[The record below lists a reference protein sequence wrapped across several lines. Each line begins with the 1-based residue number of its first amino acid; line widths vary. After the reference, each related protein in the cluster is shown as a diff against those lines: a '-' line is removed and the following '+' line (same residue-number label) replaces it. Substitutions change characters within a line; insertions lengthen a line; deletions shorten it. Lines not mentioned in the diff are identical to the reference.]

1 MKYLSL
7 ILCWLLCVL
16 TAWADQPFRAHRYDA
31 FKVLPVKRHHI
42 VFMGNSITNMFEWWE
57 AFGSDQRIL
66 NRGVS
71 GAVTA
76 EALANAEVIAKGKP
90 AKVFL
95 MMGTNDL
102 GTRGLDTPEQVTD
115 KVRQLVDCFQSISP
129 KTQLYIQSIL
139 PSKSGIRTLE
149 KEMATNRALQALCKE
164 KGVTY
169 IDLWDDLI
177 SISQNTTHTLDGL
190 HLKAS
195 GYALWCQKIQP
206 YLGIDSQLPSD
217 VAERQLTGGQG
228 GSYGMRNTYFSV
240 LPVHPGDV
248 LLIGDEMIH
257 GGEWHELL
265 QSKKI
270 KNRGTGWGYPGPSLE
285 HTLQSLPC
293 IFHNSS
299 DANFAPAAVCL
310 YAGVADVNGKAD
322 LATVV
327 EKYTQIVARIR
338 QYAPHT
344 PIYVMGLQP
353 TANAEVNANRV
364 RPFNAALQKMAG
376 TTYID
381 LYTGFEENGVASP
394 VYFKGHYLYGKGYL
408 KVAECLAKALKVKGV
423 KAVKGR

>member
-1 MKYLSL
+1 M
-7 ILCWLLCVL
+7 IIGWLLCGF
-16 TAWADQPFRAHRYDA
+16 TMWADQPFRNHRYDV

-76 EALANAEVIAKGKP
+76 EALANAEFIAKGKP

-102 GTRGLDTPEQVTD
+102 GTKGMDTPEQVVEN
-115 KVRQLVDCFQSISP
+115 VRQLVDCFQRLSP

-164 KGVTY
+164 KSITY

-177 SISQNTTHTLDGL
+177 SISENTTHTMDGL

-195 GYALWCQKIQP
+195 GYAIWCQKIQS
-206 YLGIDSQLPSD
+206 YLGIASQLSSD
-217 VAERQLTGGQG
+217 VAACQQSGGSG

-240 LPVHPGDV
+240 LPVCPGDV

-285 HTLQSLPC
+285 RTLQSLPC
-293 IFHNSS
+293 IFHSS
-299 DANFAPAAVCL
+299 DGNCDPAAVCL
-310 YAGVADVNGKAD
+310 YAGVSDVNGSAD
-322 LATVV
+322 LAIVV
-327 EKYTQIVARIR
+327 EKYIQIVTRIR
-338 QYAPHT
+338 EYAPHT

-353 TANAEVNANRV
+353 TANAAVNSNRV
-364 RPFNAALQKMAG
+364 QPFNAALQKIAG

-381 LYTGFEENGVASP
+381 LYTGFEENGIASP
-394 VYFKGHYLYGKGYL
+394 AYFEGNYLYGKGYL
-408 KVAECLAKALKVKGV
+408 KVAGRLAKALNIKGV